1 MSKKL
6 AHYVPLHAKPD
17 KEVDL
22 EGLLKSGLPLV
33 ENEPKTSTM
42 MEQNVYA

>member
-1 MSKKL
+1 MGKKL

-22 EGLLKSGLPLV
+22 LGLLKSALPLV
-33 ENEPKTSTM
+33 ENEPRTSTM
-42 MEQNVYA
+42 MEQYVDP